1 MWVKLKEEIKNPHP
15 LVLMFAIVV
24 VCVILTWILPAGQ
37 FERVVDEET
46 QREIV
51 APGTYA
57 HMDENHPIGPWG
69 AVLRIFSGYINAADI
84 IFFIIFAVAYVGVL
98 SKIGAINALTG
109 AILRKLGNK
118 DILIIPIFMMLC
130 GIGGTTFGM
139 SEEVYGLI
147 PVFMAIMV
155 ALGYDRIAGGATIV
169 IGASVGFSAATFNPF
184 TIGVASAVAEVDLV
198 TPKLLAIRV
207 AAFIVF
213 EVVAIWWV
221 MRYANKIR
229 KDPEKSIMYG
239 DPNALAGIDNTAPKD
254 ELMQLKFTKAQII
267 SLLIFAAV
275 IGGIVAG
282 VILKG
287 WYLQEIAG
295 LFIGAMLVTC
305 IVNKMRPTDIAEHVI
320 EGAKSCIFAPL
331 LIGLARSVSIIM
343 EDGYIIDTVVN
354 FLANIV
360 ASLPTQITAIGML
373 IVQNIVN
380 FFIPSGSGQAVV
392 MMPIMAPLADIVG
405 QSREIAV
412 LAFQF
417 GDGFSNLLWPTAV
430 SIQCG
435 LMGIGL
441 NKWYKFFAPLFGIF
455 FLLECAFLILAI
467 NVGV

>member
-1 MWVKLKEEIKNPHP
+1 MWEKLKNEVKNPHP

-37 FERVVDEET
+37 FDRVVDEET
-46 QREIV
+46 QREVV

-57 HMDENHPIGPWG
+57 YMDENHPIGPWG

-84 IFFIIFAVAYVGVL
+84 IFFIIFAVSYVGVL
-98 SKIGAINALTG
+98 SKVGAIDALTG

-118 DILIIPIFMMLC
+118 DVLIIPIFMLLC
-130 GIGGTTFGM
+130 GLGGTTFGM
-139 SEEVYGLI
+139 NEEVYGLI
-147 PVFMAIMV
+147 PVFMAVMV
-155 ALGYDRIAGGATIV
+155 ALGYDRIVGGATIV

-184 TIGVASAVAEVDLV
+184 TIGVASAVAQVDLV
-198 TPKLLAIRV
+198 TPKLLAVRV

-213 EVVAIWWV
+213 EAVAIWWV
-221 MRYANKIR
+221 MRYAGRIR
-229 KDPEKSIMYG
+229 RNPERSIMYG
-239 DPNALAGIDNTAPKD
+239 DPNALAGIENTSSKD
-254 ELMQLKFTKAQII
+254 ELMGLKFTKAQMI
-267 SLLIFAAV
+267 SLLIFVAV
-275 IGGIVAG
+275 IAGIVAG

-287 WYLQEIAG
+287 WYLQEISA
-295 LFIGAMLVTC
+295 LFIGAMLITC
-305 IVNKMRPTDIAEHVI
+305 IVNGMSPTAIAEHVI

-331 LIGLARSVSIIM
+331 LIGLARSVSVIM

-373 IVQNIVN
+373 IVQNLVN

-455 FLLECAFLILAI
+455 FLLECAFLLLAI
-467 NVGV
+467 GIGV